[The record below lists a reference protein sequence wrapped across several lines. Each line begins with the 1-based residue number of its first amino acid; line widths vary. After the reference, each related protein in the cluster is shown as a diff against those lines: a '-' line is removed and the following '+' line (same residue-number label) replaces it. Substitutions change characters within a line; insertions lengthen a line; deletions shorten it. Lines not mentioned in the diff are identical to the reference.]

1 MGVTDMVFLLVI
13 GLCAG
18 WLAGQITK
26 GGSFGL
32 ANNLLVGVIG
42 AIVGGVLFRLIGLKA
57 YGLMGQLVTATV
69 GSLVLLFLLKKF
81 GKK

>member
-1 MGVTDMVFLLVI
+1 MDSVVYLLLI

-32 ANNLLVGVIG
+32 VNNLIVGVVG
-42 AIVGGVLFRLIGLKA
+42 AILGGVLFRLIGLKA
-57 YGLMGQLVTATV
+57 YGLVGQLVTATV
-69 GSLVLLFLLKKF
+69 GALVLLFLLKKLA
-81 GKK
+81 KK

>member
-1 MGVTDMVFLLVI
+1 MDGIVYLLLI

-32 ANNLLVGVIG
+32 LNNLIVGVIG
-42 AIVGGVLFRLIGLKA
+42 AILGGWLFWLLGLKA
-57 YGLMGQLVTATV
+57 YGLVGQLVTATV
-69 GSLVLLFLLKKF
+69 GALVLLFLLKKLA
-81 GKK
+81 KK

>member
-1 MGVTDMVFLLVI
+1 MDSIVYLLLI

-32 ANNLLVGVIG
+32 VNNLIVGVIG
-42 AIVGGVLFRLIGLKA
+42 AILGGVLFRLIGLKA
-57 YGLMGQLVTATV
+57 YGLVGQLVTATV
-69 GSLVLLFLLKKF
+69 GALVLLFLLKKLA
-81 GKK
+81 KK